1 MIYSLSPHG
10 IVLILCAEDERC
22 IVWLDI
28 DNTLYSASAGISH
41 AMGERI
47 HGTFY
52 RSLLRSAVA
61 DNAGSQPTSSGWV
74 FPRKK
79 LRRFIIN
86 TIRNTASLYED

>member
-41 AMGERI
+41 AMGIRI
-47 HGTFY
+47 HGNMLPADM
-52 RSLLRSAVA
+52 SLLLNDAA
-61 DNAGSQPTSSGWV
+61 
-74 FPRKK
+74 
-79 LRRFIIN
+79 
-86 TIRNTASLYED
+86 